1 MYKIAH
7 IADTHIRNLKYHDEY
22 KAVFKQLY
30 VDLKKKQPDLIIH
43 CGDIAHTKT
52 QLSPE
57 YFALATDFLKN
68 LADIAPTYVILGNH
82 DGNLKNSNRQ
92 DAITPIVEALK
103 HPRLHL
109 KKNSGEFEPSPGLV
123 FNVLSVFDRD
133 NWVQP
138 TNKEAINIALYH
150 GAITGC
156 KTATGWTMTHGED
169 TIEIFNNFDFAMLGD
184 IHTPQSLDL
193 KGRIRYA
200 GSTVQQNFGERKD
213 KGYLL
218 WNIRGRYDWDVDHI
232 TMTNPRPFVTI
243 TLNAD
248 GSLPERNIRKGA
260 RLRLVSSSNLPIDK
274 IRKATDIAKTK
285 YSPYSVAF
293 LNKGT
298 ESLTES
304 KQQVSG
310 VENLRDLKV
319 QEKWIRSYL
328 EDYELDEDE
337 IKEILDMN
345 NKYNREAESNEEV
358 NRNVVWKIKNMQFDN
373 LFNYGE
379 KNEVNFEKLEGL
391 VGIFG
396 KNYSGKS
403 SVIDSALF
411 GLFNATSK
419 EERKN
424 VHIVNQNKE
433 SANIKMVVTDGS
445 QDYRIIRNLNKYTKK
460 LRGKETLEAKTDLD
474 FYNITTDESMNGD
487 TRNETDKNIRRTLGS
502 IDDFMITSMASQL
515 DSLAFIREGS
525 TKRKEI
531 LAKFLDLDLFDQKFK
546 LAKKESAETAVL
558 IKRYKQK
565 NLASIVLEEQEA
577 LGQIEEEI
585 DTLKKKCAVYEKKKS
600 RLITELADL
609 ESDIASLPTEIIN
622 IEDVKQQIANKRKA
636 RLNLLEQISTWEEE
650 IEFAQDTLVS
660 AETYLEATR
669 PTSGNCYQGR
679 IDAHASLMKQIKGY
693 EVEISKAQT
702 EEKRLQ
708 KKIKMLDNHEYDPD
722 CRFCTSNK
730 FVKDAK
736 KASESLPSCTEHVKG
751 LHETMLMFVARA
763 EELNVEEA
771 IKVLDKRNKNI
782 EYCTKLDRENEMKQL
797 SIQGAKSKINLLEN
811 ELASLEA
818 KADEYDLNK
827 ETIENLSTLMREKK
841 AMETS
846 ISKTQ
851 QSLDSC
857 DSKMQTLLI
866 EKGSVSTSIE
876 RYQQEQKE
884 HEALE
889 KQWKT
894 SELYMRCMHPN
905 GIAYEVIKQ
914 RLPLINE
921 EVAKILANIVEFEVL
936 FENNDKKLEIFIKH
950 PRYEPRPLSM
960 GSGAEKTIAAMAIR
974 LALISIT
981 NLPKSELFILD
992 EPATALDQEH
1002 MEGFTR
1008 LLEMIKTKF
1017 KTVLLISHLDVLK
1030 DCVDTTIDIEK
1041 IGGYAKV
1048 SIK

>member
-22 KAVFKQLY
+22 RAVFKQLY
-30 VDLKKKQPDLIIH
+30 ADLKKKQPDVIIH

-57 YFALATDFLKN
+57 YFALASDFLKN

-82 DGNLKNSNRQ
+82 DGNLKNANRQ
-92 DAITPIVEALK
+92 DAITPIAEALQ

-109 KKNSGEFEPSPGLV
+109 KKNSGEFEPMPGLV
-123 FNVLSVFDRD
+123 FNVLSVFDRE
-133 NWVQP
+133 NWIQP
-138 TNKEAINIALYH
+138 SNKAAINIALYH

-156 KTATGWTMTHGED
+156 QTDTGWTMTHGED

-184 IHTPQSLDL
+184 IHARQALDL

-200 GSTVQQNFGERKD
+200 GSTVQQNFGESKD

-218 WNIRGRYDWDVDHI
+218 WNIENKYKWNCDHVALV
-232 TMTNPRPFVTI
+232 NPRPFVTI
-243 TLNAD
+243 TLNED
-248 GSLPERNIRKGA
+248 GSLPNRNIRKGA
-260 RLRLVSSSNLPIDK
+260 RMRLVSSSNLPIDK

-293 LNKGT
+293 VNKGT
-298 ESLTES
+298 KLLSEN

-310 VENLRDLKV
+310 MENLRDLKV

-328 EDYELDEDE
+328 KDYELSEEE
-337 IKEILDMN
+337 IGEILDMN
-345 NKYNREAESNEEV
+345 NRYNREAESKEEV
-358 NRNVVWKIKNMQFDN
+358 NRNVVWKIKSMQFDN

-379 KNEVNFEKLEGL
+379 KNEVNFEKMEGL

-403 SVIDSALF
+403 SIIDSALF
-411 GLFNATSK
+411 GLYNTTSK

-433 SANIKMVVTDGS
+433 SASIKMVVSAGQ
-445 QDYRIIRNLNKYTKK
+445 QDFRIVRNLNKYTKK

-474 FYNITTDESMNGD
+474 FHNITTDESMNGD
-487 TRNETDKNIRRTLGS
+487 TRNETDANIRKTLGS

-546 LAKKESAETAVL
+546 LAKKESADTAVL

-565 NLASIVLEEQEA
+565 DLASVIAEEKEA
-577 LGQIEEEI
+577 LEQIDEEI
-585 DTLKKKCAVYEKKKS
+585 NFLKKKCAVFENKKEK
-600 RLITELADL
+600 LLLELADL
-609 ESDIASLPTEIIN
+609 EGDIASLPTEIID
-622 IEDVKQQIANKRKA
+622 IEQVKQQISSKQDKRLK
-636 RLNLLEQISTWEEE
+636 LLEQITIWEEE
-650 IEFAQDTLVS
+650 NEYAEDALVS
-660 AETYLEATR
+660 VEAYIEATR
-669 PTSGNCYQGR
+669 PTHDNCYQGR
-679 IDAHASLMKQIKGY
+679 IDAHAELMKQIKGY
-693 EVEISKAQT
+693 ELEVSKAQT
-702 EEKRLQ
+702 EQKRLQ
-708 KKIKMLDNHEYDPD
+708 KKIKMLDNHKYDPD
-722 CRFCTSNK
+722 CSFCTSNK
-730 FVKDAK
+730 FVQDAK
-736 KASESLPSCTEHVKG
+736 KASEKLPTVNQLVDD
-751 LHETMLMFVARA
+751 LHGTMTMFVARA
-763 EELNVEEA
+763 EELDVEEA
-771 IKVLDKRNKNI
+771 IETLNKRNKAV
-782 EYCTKLDRENEMKQL
+782 EQATKINRENEMRNL
-797 SIQGAKSKINLLEN
+797 SIVGAKSKIDLLEN
-811 ELASLEA
+811 ELDSLTK

-841 AMETS
+841 AMEKS

-851 QSLDSC
+851 KSLDDC
-857 DSKMQTLLI
+857 DAKMQGLLI
-866 EKGSVSTSIE
+866 EKGSAQTSVE
-876 RYQQEQKE
+876 RYEQEQKE

-921 EVAKILANIVEFEVL
+921 EVAKILANIVDFEIL

-1030 DCVDTTIDIEK
+1030 DCVDKTINIEK
-1041 IGGYAKV
+1041 IDGYAKV